1 MKVYHGKGTCS
12 LGSLVLLEE
21 LGFDYDLV
29 VLDLAGREQASPTY
43 LKRNPKGKVP
53 LLELDD
59 GGYLSEWPAIAAY
72 LCATKPEKGLLPAD
86 ALGMARTLE
95 AVDYIVST
103 LHMQGFT
110 RMFRPGNFAPTEAD
124 HETVKARG
132 KEIMEKGL
140 ALMDKALEGKDYIA
154 GQFSVADAAL
164 FYVEFW
170 AAARMKMVLPKNCA
184 AHYERMKNR
193 PAVKRVLEQEGL
205 AQAA

>member
-12 LGSLVLLEE
+12 LGSLVVLEE

-86 ALGMARTLE
+86 PLGMARTLE

-110 RMFRPGNFAPTEAD
+110 RMVRPGLFTPNEAEFD
-124 HETVKARG
+124 KVKADG
-132 KEIMEKGL
+132 LAIVEKGL
-140 ALMDKALEGKDYIA
+140 ALMDEKLADRDYLMGEFTI
-154 GQFSVADAAL
+154 ADAAL
-164 FYVEFW
+164 FYVENW
-170 AAARMKMVLPKNCA
+170 MVARMGAGLPPHCQ
-184 AHYERMKNR
+184 AHYERMLAR
-193 PAVKRVLEQEGL
+193 DGVKRALERGQ
-205 AQAA
+205 